1 MLAYAARRPQV
12 GKRQSNPHAMLLV
25 ISAHI
30 ALVAVVI
37 SAKMDLPVRIH
48 HPPTTIINLPSDP
61 APPPPHPT
69 TKSPPQPPIIS
80 IDQPPTHIP
89 LPHLDPTVV
98 DTGPSVNP
106 MPIGAGGTTITSIIP
121 ETFNPIPVR
130 HDPKL
135 LTPASELRPP
145 YPPSKL
151 LSEEEATLRL
161 KLTISDSGRVTAVD
175 PVGAADREF
184 LDAARRYL
192 LAHWRYQ
199 PATEDGRAVASSTVI
214 TLRFQLD
221 G

>member
-1 MLAYAARRPQV
+1 MLAYAASRPQV
-12 GKRQSNPHAMLLV
+12 GRRQSNPHAMLLV

-30 ALVAVVI
+30 ALIAVVV
-37 SAKMDLPVRIH
+37 SAKMDLPQRIH
-48 HPPTTIINLPSDP
+48 DRIIRVTLIRDP
-61 APPPPHPT
+61 VPPPAHPT
-69 TKSPPQPPIIS
+69 PQTHTHPSTQLPIGDS
-80 IDQPPTHIP
+80 RPALPTSHPEQVLVDAGIG
-89 LPHLDPTVV
+89 V
-98 DTGPSVNP
+98 DTGPVA
-106 MPIGAGGTTITSIIP
+106 GAGTVVVPQIP
-121 ETFNPIPVR
+121 FDLIPFPVR
-130 HDPKL
+130 HDARL
-135 LTPASELRPP
+135 LTPPSELRPP
-145 YPPSKL
+145 YPAAKI

-161 KLTISDSGRVTAVD
+161 KLTISDSGRVIAVD